1 MKTCNQVGSIFLK
14 KKSYL
19 SIPLLISALGCISSP
34 LVAREVEIPRIN
46 VVDVEEGGASA
57 IPGAIDFISAEEM
70 EMIQP
75 ASLQDALKIVPG
87 VNARDEEGYGAI
99 PNIGIRGLSPNRSTK
114 VLILEDGAPIQPSLF
129 LSNASYYSPPVER
142 ISSIE
147 VLKGATGLRY
157 GPNTIGGVINYQSK
171 TPLKNGTVKGKLGS
185 HGYKLLELEAG
196 ASSEQ
201 NSMGGGINLITSE
214 ADGFRNNG
222 YRMNDILVKGGMAIG
237 QNQWLGI
244 KLTRYE
250 NEINTSY
257 VGLRPDEFAQ
267 TPTKNPAPD
276 DQFLSHRTSFD
287 INHDLEINSD
297 IKLKTLL
304 YWSQLERNFWRRD
317 VASKTRQGTSF
328 VECGGTA
335 YCVTG
340 RNRNFDMLGVD
351 SRLFVHYQAFG
362 IKNESEIGV
371 RLHSERMSN
380 KTDRSNA
387 GPRARTGITT
397 GHDNN
402 DAKAMAL
409 YMQNRFLFSDQF
421 AVTPGVRVE
430 SYQQTRKNAINGA
443 SGEVHNTEIVPGI
456 GATWQPMP
464 ELQLYSSV
472 YKGFAPAMVSA
483 AISGDGVDQQ
493 LDAERSM
500 NFEIGL
506 RGKANVWTYEAAVF
520 RMDFSNQI
528 VNQALSAG
536 ISKTNG
542 GQSLHQGAEGA
553 LGYAITSAWSLLAN
567 ATYIP
572 VAEFKG
578 GGLGPIGNRIPY
590 TPKLTGNF
598 GLNYSKDGLKSFLN
612 AYHVSS
618 QYADSA
624 NTVAESNDGTKGL
637 IPSYTTVNWSVVY
650 SPRKDLKLFGVV
662 RNLFDKKFISGRS
675 PDGIFPGAERN
686 FELGLAY
693 QFY

>member
-1 MKTCNQVGSIFLK
+1 MKNRLFVS
-14 KKSYL
+14 
-19 SIPLLISALGCISSP
+19 LLIGAMGYAHSP
-34 LVAREVEIPRIN
+34 LMAKEIELPSIN
-46 VVDVEEGGASA
+46 VIDRQEGGASS
-57 IPGAIDFISAEEM
+57 IPGAIDIISPEEM

-171 TPLKNGTVKGKLGS
+171 TPLKDGIVKGKLGS
-185 HGYKLLELEAG
+185 HGYRLLELEAG
-196 ASSEQ
+196 TSSEQ
-201 NSMGGGINLITSE
+201 KSMGGGINLITSE
-214 ADGFRNNG
+214 ANGFRNNG

-237 QNQWLGI
+237 QSQWLGL

-257 VGLRPDEFAQ
+257 VGLRPDEFIH

-276 DQFLSHRTSFD
+276 DQFLSNRTSFD
-287 INHDLEINSD
+287 INHELEIDTST
-297 IKLKTLL
+297 KLKTLM

-328 VECGGTA
+328 VDCGGTA

-340 RNRNFDMLGVD
+340 RNRNFDMLGID
-351 SRLFVHYQAFG
+351 SRLFTNYQAFG
-362 IKNESEIGV
+362 IQNESEIGV
-371 RLHSERMSN
+371 RLHSETMSN
-380 KTDRSNA
+380 KTERSNA
-387 GPRARTGITT
+387 GPRARTGVIT
-397 GHDNN
+397 GNENN
-402 DAKAMAL
+402 DAKAVAL
-409 YMQNRFLFSDQF
+409 YLQNRFLFTDQF

-430 SYQQTRKNAINGA
+430 SYRQNRKNEMNGVQGQA
-443 SGEVHNTEIVPGI
+443 NNTELVPGI
-456 GATWQPMP
+456 GATWQLAP

-472 YKGFAPAMVSA
+472 YKGFAPAMISA
-483 AISGDGVDQQ
+483 AISGDGVDQK

-500 NFEIGL
+500 NIEFGF
-506 RGKANVWTYEAAVF
+506 RGQAQKWTYEGAAF

-528 VNQALSAG
+528 VNQALSGG

-553 LGYAITSAWSLLAN
+553 LGYAITSAWSVLAN

-578 GGLGPIGNRIPY
+578 GTLGPIGNRIPY
-590 TPKLTGNF
+590 TPKLTGNL

-618 QYADSA
+618 QYADSV
-624 NTVAESNDGTKGL
+624 NTVEESNDGTKGL
-637 IPSYTTVNWSVVY
+637 IPAFTTLNWSVVY
-650 SPRKDLKLFGVV
+650 SPQKHLKLFGVV

-686 FELGLAY
+686 FEIGLAY

>member
-1 MKTCNQVGSIFLK
+1 MKNRLFVS
-14 KKSYL
+14 
-19 SIPLLISALGCISSP
+19 LLIGAMGYAHSP
-34 LVAREVEIPRIN
+34 LMAKEIELPSIN
-46 VVDVEEGGASA
+46 VIDRQEGGASS
-57 IPGAIDFISAEEM
+57 IPGAIDIISPEEM

-75 ASLQDALKIVPG
+75 ASLQDALKTVPG

-171 TPLKNGTVKGKLGS
+171 TPLKDGIVKGKLGS
-185 HGYKLLELEAG
+185 HGYRLLELEAG
-196 ASSEQ
+196 TSSEQ
-201 NSMGGGINLITSE
+201 KSMGGGINLITSE
-214 ADGFRNNG
+214 ANGFRNNG

-237 QNQWLGI
+237 QSQWLGL

-257 VGLRPDEFAQ
+257 VGLRPDEFIH

-276 DQFLSHRTSFD
+276 DQFLSNRTSFD
-287 INHDLEINSD
+287 INHELEMDTST
-297 IKLKTLL
+297 KLKTLM

-328 VECGGTA
+328 VDCGGTA

-340 RNRNFDMLGVD
+340 RNRNFDMLGID
-351 SRLFVHYQAFG
+351 SRLFTNYQAFG
-362 IKNESEIGV
+362 IQNESEIGV
-371 RLHSERMSN
+371 RLHSETMSN
-380 KTDRSNA
+380 KTERSNA
-387 GPRARTGITT
+387 GPRARTGVIT
-397 GHDNN
+397 GNENN
-402 DAKAMAL
+402 DAKAVAL
-409 YMQNRFLFSDQF
+409 YLQNRFLFTDQF

-430 SYQQTRKNAINGA
+430 SYRQNRKNEMNGVQGQA
-443 SGEVHNTEIVPGI
+443 NNTELVPGI
-456 GATWQPMP
+456 GATWQLAP

-472 YKGFAPAMVSA
+472 YKGFAPAMISA
-483 AISGDGVDQQ
+483 AISGDGVDQK

-500 NFEIGL
+500 NIEFGF
-506 RGKANVWTYEAAVF
+506 RGQAQKWTYEGAAF

-528 VNQALSAG
+528 VNQALSGG

-553 LGYAITSAWSLLAN
+553 LGYAITSAWSVLAN

-578 GGLGPIGNRIPY
+578 GALGPIGNRIPY
-590 TPKLTGNF
+590 TPKLTGNL

-624 NTVAESNDGTKGL
+624 NTVEESNDGTKGL
-637 IPSYTTVNWSVVY
+637 IPSFTTLNWSVVY
-650 SPRKDLKLFGVV
+650 SPKRDIKLFGVV

>member
-1 MKTCNQVGSIFLK
+1 MKNRLFVS
-14 KKSYL
+14 
-19 SIPLLISALGCISSP
+19 LLIGAMGYAHSP
-34 LVAREVEIPRIN
+34 LMAKEIELPSIN
-46 VVDVEEGGASA
+46 VIDRQEGGASS
-57 IPGAIDFISAEEM
+57 IPGAIDIISPEEM

-171 TPLKNGTVKGKLGS
+171 TPLKDGIVKGKLGS
-185 HGYKLLELEAG
+185 HGYRLLELEAG
-196 ASSEQ
+196 TSSEQ
-201 NSMGGGINLITSE
+201 KSMGGGINLITSE
-214 ADGFRNNG
+214 ANGFRNNG

-237 QNQWLGI
+237 QSQWLGL

-257 VGLRPDEFAQ
+257 VGLRPDEFIH

-276 DQFLSHRTSFD
+276 DQFLSNRTSFD
-287 INHDLEINSD
+287 INHELEIDTST
-297 IKLKTLL
+297 KLKTLM

-328 VECGGTA
+328 VDCGGAA

-340 RNRNFDMLGVD
+340 RNRNFDMLGID
-351 SRLFVHYQAFG
+351 SRLFTNYQAFG
-362 IKNESEIGV
+362 IQNESEIGV
-371 RLHSERMSN
+371 RLHSETMSN
-380 KTDRSNA
+380 KTERSNA
-387 GPRARTGITT
+387 GPRARTGVIT
-397 GHDNN
+397 GNENN
-402 DAKAMAL
+402 DAKAVAL
-409 YMQNRFLFSDQF
+409 YLQNRFLFTDQF

-430 SYQQTRKNAINGA
+430 SYRQNRKNEMNGVQGQA
-443 SGEVHNTEIVPGI
+443 NNTELVPGI
-456 GATWQPMP
+456 GATWQLAP

-472 YKGFAPAMVSA
+472 YKGFAPAMISA
-483 AISGDGVDQQ
+483 AISGDGVDQK

-500 NFEIGL
+500 NIEFGF
-506 RGKANVWTYEAAVF
+506 RGQAQKWTYEGAAF

-528 VNQALSAG
+528 VNQALSGG

-553 LGYAITSAWSLLAN
+553 LGYAITSAWSVLAN

-578 GGLGPIGNRIPY
+578 GALGPIGNRIPY
-590 TPKLTGNF
+590 TPKLTGNL

-624 NTVAESNDGTKGL
+624 NTVEESNDGTKGL
-637 IPSYTTVNWSVVY
+637 IPSFTTLNWSVVY
-650 SPRKDLKLFGVV
+650 SPQKDLKLFGVV

>member
-1 MKTCNQVGSIFLK
+1 MKNRLFVS
-14 KKSYL
+14 
-19 SIPLLISALGCISSP
+19 LLIGAMGYAHSP
-34 LVAREVEIPRIN
+34 LMAKEIELPSIN
-46 VVDVEEGGASA
+46 VIDRQEGEASS
-57 IPGAIDFISAEEM
+57 IPGAIDIISPEEM

-171 TPLKNGTVKGKLGS
+171 TPLKDGIVKGKLGS
-185 HGYKLLELEAG
+185 HGYRLLELEAG
-196 ASSEQ
+196 TSSEQ
-201 NSMGGGINLITSE
+201 KSMGGGINLITSE
-214 ADGFRNNG
+214 ANGFRNNG
-222 YRMNDILVKGGMAIG
+222 YRMNDFLVKGGMAIR
-237 QNQWLGI
+237 QSQWLGL

-257 VGLRPDEFAQ
+257 VGLRPDEFIH

-276 DQFLSHRTSFD
+276 DQFLSNRTSFD
-287 INHDLEINSD
+287 INHELEIDTST
-297 IKLKTLL
+297 KLKTLM

-328 VECGGTA
+328 VDCGGTA

-340 RNRNFDMLGVD
+340 RNRNFDMLGID
-351 SRLFVHYQAFG
+351 SRLFTNYQAFG
-362 IKNESEIGV
+362 IQNESEIGV
-371 RLHSERMSN
+371 RLHSETMSN
-380 KTDRSNA
+380 KTERSNA
-387 GPRARTGITT
+387 GPRARTGVIT
-397 GHDNN
+397 GNENN
-402 DAKAMAL
+402 DAKAVAL
-409 YMQNRFLFSDQF
+409 YLQNRFLFTDQF

-430 SYQQTRKNAINGA
+430 SYRQNRKNEMNGVQGQA
-443 SGEVHNTEIVPGI
+443 NNTELVPGI
-456 GATWQPMP
+456 GATWQLAP
-464 ELQLYSSV
+464 ELQLYSSF
-472 YKGFAPAMVSA
+472 YKGFAPAMISA
-483 AISGDGVDQQ
+483 AISGDGVDQK

-500 NFEIGL
+500 NIEFGF
-506 RGKANVWTYEAAVF
+506 RGQAQKWTYEGAAF

-528 VNQALSAG
+528 VNQALSGG

-553 LGYAITSAWSLLAN
+553 LGYAITSAWSVLAN

-578 GGLGPIGNRIPY
+578 GTLGPIGNRVPY
-590 TPKLTGNF
+590 TPKLTGNL

-624 NTVAESNDGTKGL
+624 NTVQESNDGTKGL
-637 IPSYTTVNWSVVY
+637 IPSFTTLNWSIVY
-650 SPRKDLKLFGVV
+650 SPQKDLKLFGVV

>member
-1 MKTCNQVGSIFLK
+1 MAK
-14 KKSYL
+14 
-19 SIPLLISALGCISSP
+19 
-34 LVAREVEIPRIN
+34 EIELPSIN
-46 VVDVEEGGASA
+46 VIDRQEGGASS
-57 IPGAIDFISAEEM
+57 IPGAIDIISPEEM

-171 TPLKNGTVKGKLGS
+171 TPLKDGIVKGKLGS
-185 HGYKLLELEAG
+185 HGYRLLELEAG
-196 ASSEQ
+196 TSSEQ
-201 NSMGGGINLITSE
+201 KSMGGGINLITSE
-214 ADGFRNNG
+214 ANGFRNNG

-237 QNQWLGI
+237 QSQWLGL

-257 VGLRPDEFAQ
+257 VGLRPDEFIH

-276 DQFLSHRTSFD
+276 DQFLSNRTSFD
-287 INHDLEINSD
+287 INHELEIDTST
-297 IKLKTLL
+297 KLKTLM

-328 VECGGTA
+328 VDCGGTA

-340 RNRNFDMLGVD
+340 RNRNFDMLGID
-351 SRLFVHYQAFG
+351 SRLFTNYQAFG
-362 IKNESEIGV
+362 IQNESEIGV
-371 RLHSERMSN
+371 RLHSETMSN
-380 KTDRSNA
+380 KTERSNA
-387 GPRARTGITT
+387 GPRARTGVIT
-397 GHDNN
+397 GNENN
-402 DAKAMAL
+402 DAKAVAL
-409 YMQNRFLFSDQF
+409 YLQNRFLFTDQF

-430 SYQQTRKNAINGA
+430 SYRQNRKNEMNGVQGQA
-443 SGEVHNTEIVPGI
+443 NNTELVPGI
-456 GATWQPMP
+456 GATWQLAP

-472 YKGFAPAMVSA
+472 YKGFAPAMISA
-483 AISGDGVDQQ
+483 AISGDGVDQK

-500 NFEIGL
+500 NIEFGF
-506 RGKANVWTYEAAVF
+506 RGQAQKWTYEGAAF

-528 VNQALSAG
+528 VNQALSG
-536 ISKTNG
+536 DISKTNG

-553 LGYAITSAWSLLAN
+553 LGYAITSAWSVLAN

-578 GGLGPIGNRIPY
+578 GALGPIGNRIPY
-590 TPKLTGNF
+590 TPKLTGNL

-624 NTVAESNDGTKGL
+624 NTVQESNDGTKGL
-637 IPSYTTVNWSVVY
+637 IPSFTTLNWSIVY
-650 SPRKDLKLFGVV
+650 SPQKDLKLFGVV

>member
-1 MKTCNQVGSIFLK
+1 MKNRLFVS
-14 KKSYL
+14 
-19 SIPLLISALGCISSP
+19 LLIGAMGYAHSP
-34 LVAREVEIPRIN
+34 LMAKEIELPSIN
-46 VVDVEEGGASA
+46 VIDRQEGGATS
-57 IPGAIDFISAEEM
+57 IPGAIDIISPEEM

-75 ASLQDALKIVPG
+75 ASLQDALKTVPG

-171 TPLKNGTVKGKLGS
+171 TPLKDGIVKGKLGS
-185 HGYKLLELEAG
+185 HGYRLLELEAG
-196 ASSEQ
+196 TSSEQ
-201 NSMGGGINLITSE
+201 KSMGGGINLITSE
-214 ADGFRNNG
+214 ANGFRNNG

-237 QNQWLGI
+237 QSQWLGL

-257 VGLRPDEFAQ
+257 VGLRPDEFIH

-276 DQFLSHRTSFD
+276 DQFLSNRTSFD
-287 INHDLEINSD
+287 INHELEIDTST
-297 IKLKTLL
+297 KLKTLM

-328 VECGGTA
+328 VDCGGTA

-340 RNRNFDMLGVD
+340 RNRNFDMLGID
-351 SRLFVHYQAFG
+351 SRLFTNYQAFG
-362 IKNESEIGV
+362 IQNESEIGV
-371 RLHSERMSN
+371 RLHSETMSN
-380 KTDRSNA
+380 KTERSNA
-387 GPRARTGITT
+387 GPRARTGVIT
-397 GHDNN
+397 GNENN
-402 DAKAMAL
+402 DAKAVAL
-409 YMQNRFLFSDQF
+409 YLQNRFLFTDQF

-430 SYQQTRKNAINGA
+430 SYRQNRKNEMNGVQGQA
-443 SGEVHNTEIVPGI
+443 NNTELVPGI
-456 GATWQPMP
+456 GATWQLAP

-472 YKGFAPAMVSA
+472 YKGFAPAMISA
-483 AISGDGVDQQ
+483 AISGDGVDQK

-500 NFEIGL
+500 NIEFGF
-506 RGKANVWTYEAAVF
+506 RGQAQKWTYEGAAF

-528 VNQALSAG
+528 VNQALSGG

-553 LGYAITSAWSLLAN
+553 LGYAITSAWSVLAN

-578 GGLGPIGNRIPY
+578 GTLGPIGNRIPY
-590 TPKLTGNF
+590 TPKLTGNL

-618 QYADSA
+618 QYADSV
-624 NTVAESNDGTKGL
+624 NTVEESNDGTKGL
-637 IPSYTTVNWSVVY
+637 IPSFTTLNWSIVY
-650 SPRKDLKLFGVV
+650 SPQKDLKLFGVV

-686 FELGLAY
+686 FEIGLAY

>member
-1 MKTCNQVGSIFLK
+1 MKNRLFVS
-14 KKSYL
+14 
-19 SIPLLISALGCISSP
+19 LLIGAMGYAHSP
-34 LVAREVEIPRIN
+34 LMAKEIELPSIN
-46 VVDVEEGGASA
+46 VIDRQEGGASS
-57 IPGAIDFISAEEM
+57 IPGAIDIISPEEM

-171 TPLKNGTVKGKLGS
+171 TPLKDGIVKGKLGS
-185 HGYKLLELEAG
+185 HGYRLLELEAG
-196 ASSEQ
+196 TSSEQ
-201 NSMGGGINLITSE
+201 KSMGGGINLITSE
-214 ADGFRNNG
+214 ANGFRNNG
-222 YRMNDILVKGGMAIG
+222 YRMNDFLVKGGMAIG
-237 QNQWLGI
+237 QSQWLGL

-257 VGLRPDEFAQ
+257 VGLRPDEFIH

-276 DQFLSHRTSFD
+276 DQFLSNRTSFD
-287 INHDLEINSD
+287 INHELEIDTST
-297 IKLKTLL
+297 KLKTLM

-328 VECGGTA
+328 VDCGGTA

-340 RNRNFDMLGVD
+340 RNRNFDMLGID
-351 SRLFVHYQAFG
+351 SRLFTNYQAFG
-362 IKNESEIGV
+362 IQNESEIGV
-371 RLHSERMSN
+371 RLHSETMSN
-380 KTDRSNA
+380 KTERSNA
-387 GPRARTGITT
+387 GPRARTGVIT
-397 GHDNN
+397 GNENN
-402 DAKAMAL
+402 DAKAVAL
-409 YMQNRFLFSDQF
+409 YLQNRFLFTDQF

-430 SYQQTRKNAINGA
+430 SYRQNRKNEMNGVQGQA
-443 SGEVHNTEIVPGI
+443 NNTELVPGI
-456 GATWQPMP
+456 GATWQLAP

-472 YKGFAPAMVSA
+472 YKGFAPAMISA
-483 AISGDGVDQQ
+483 AISGDGVDQK

-500 NFEIGL
+500 NIEFGF
-506 RGKANVWTYEAAVF
+506 RGQAQKWTYEGAAF

-528 VNQALSAG
+528 VNQALSGG

-553 LGYAITSAWSLLAN
+553 LGYAITSAWSVLAN

-578 GGLGPIGNRIPY
+578 GALGPIGNRIPY
-590 TPKLTGNF
+590 TPKLTGNL

-624 NTVAESNDGTKGL
+624 NTVEESNDGTKGL
-637 IPSYTTVNWSVVY
+637 IPSFTTLNWSVVY
-650 SPRKDLKLFGVV
+650 SPQKHLKLFGIV

-686 FELGLAY
+686 FEIGLAY

>member
-1 MKTCNQVGSIFLK
+1 MKNRLFVS
-14 KKSYL
+14 
-19 SIPLLISALGCISSP
+19 LLIGAMGYAHSP
-34 LVAREVEIPRIN
+34 LMAKEIELPSIN
-46 VVDVEEGGASA
+46 VIDRQEGEASS
-57 IPGAIDFISAEEM
+57 IPGAIDIISPEEM

-171 TPLKNGTVKGKLGS
+171 TPLKDGIVKGKLGS
-185 HGYKLLELEAG
+185 HGYRLLELEAG
-196 ASSEQ
+196 TSSEQ
-201 NSMGGGINLITSE
+201 KSMGGGINLITSE
-214 ADGFRNNG
+214 ANGFRNNG

-237 QNQWLGI
+237 QSQWLGL

-257 VGLRPDEFAQ
+257 VGLRPDEFIH

-276 DQFLSHRTSFD
+276 DQFLSNRTSFD
-287 INHDLEINSD
+287 INHELEIDTST
-297 IKLKTLL
+297 KLKTLM

-328 VECGGTA
+328 VDCGGTA

-340 RNRNFDMLGVD
+340 RNRNFDMLGID
-351 SRLFVHYQAFG
+351 SRLFTNYQAFG
-362 IKNESEIGV
+362 IQNESEIGV
-371 RLHSERMSN
+371 RLHSETMSN
-380 KTDRSNA
+380 KTERSNA
-387 GPRARTGITT
+387 GPRARTGVIT
-397 GHDNN
+397 GNENN
-402 DAKAMAL
+402 DAKAVAL
-409 YMQNRFLFSDQF
+409 YLQNRFLFTDQF

-430 SYQQTRKNAINGA
+430 SYRQNRKNEMNGVQGQA
-443 SGEVHNTEIVPGI
+443 NNTELVPGI
-456 GATWQPMP
+456 GATWQLAP

-472 YKGFAPAMVSA
+472 YKGFAPAMISA
-483 AISGDGVDQQ
+483 AISGDGVDQK

-500 NFEIGL
+500 NIEFGF
-506 RGKANVWTYEAAVF
+506 RGQAQKWTYEGAAF

-528 VNQALSAG
+528 VNQALSGG

-553 LGYAITSAWSLLAN
+553 LGYAITSAWSVLAN

-578 GGLGPIGNRIPY
+578 GTLGPIGNRIPY
-590 TPKLTGNF
+590 TPKLTGNL

-618 QYADSA
+618 QYADSV
-624 NTVAESNDGTKGL
+624 NTVEESNDGTKGL
-637 IPSYTTVNWSVVY
+637 IPAFTTLNWSVVY
-650 SPRKDLKLFGVV
+650 SPQKHLKLFGVV

>member
-1 MKTCNQVGSIFLK
+1 MKNRLFVS
-14 KKSYL
+14 
-19 SIPLLISALGCISSP
+19 LLIGAMGYAHSP
-34 LVAREVEIPRIN
+34 LMAKEIELPSIN
-46 VVDVEEGGASA
+46 VIDRQEGGASS
-57 IPGAIDFISAEEM
+57 IPGAIDIISPEEM

-75 ASLQDALKIVPG
+75 ASLQDALKTVPG

-171 TPLKNGTVKGKLGS
+171 TPLKDGIVKGKLGS
-185 HGYKLLELEAG
+185 HGYRLLELEAG
-196 ASSEQ
+196 TSSEQ
-201 NSMGGGINLITSE
+201 KSMGGGINLITSE
-214 ADGFRNNG
+214 ANGFRNNG

-237 QNQWLGI
+237 QSQWLGL

-257 VGLRPDEFAQ
+257 VGLRPDEFIH

-276 DQFLSHRTSFD
+276 DQFLSNRTSFD
-287 INHDLEINSD
+287 INHELEIDTST
-297 IKLKTLL
+297 KLKTLM

-328 VECGGTA
+328 VDCGGTA

-340 RNRNFDMLGVD
+340 RNRNFDMLGID
-351 SRLFVHYQAFG
+351 SRLFTNYQAFG
-362 IKNESEIGV
+362 IQNESEIGV
-371 RLHSERMSN
+371 RLHSETMSN
-380 KTDRSNA
+380 KTERSNA
-387 GPRARTGITT
+387 GPRARTGVIT
-397 GHDNN
+397 GNENN
-402 DAKAMAL
+402 DAKAVAL
-409 YMQNRFLFSDQF
+409 YLQNRFLFTDQF

-430 SYQQTRKNAINGA
+430 SYRQNRKNEMNGVQGQA
-443 SGEVHNTEIVPGI
+443 NNTELVPGI
-456 GATWQPMP
+456 GATWQLAP

-472 YKGFAPAMVSA
+472 YKGFAPAMISA
-483 AISGDGVDQQ
+483 AISGDGVDQK

-500 NFEIGL
+500 NIEFGF
-506 RGKANVWTYEAAVF
+506 RGQAQKWTYEGAAF

-528 VNQALSAG
+528 VNQALSGG
-536 ISKTNG
+536 ISNTNG

-553 LGYAITSAWSLLAN
+553 LGYAITSAWSVLAN

-578 GGLGPIGNRIPY
+578 GALGPIGNRIPY
-590 TPKLTGNF
+590 TPKLTGNL

-624 NTVAESNDGTKGL
+624 NTVQESNDGTKGL
-637 IPSYTTVNWSVVY
+637 IPSFTTLNWSIVY
-650 SPRKDLKLFGVV
+650 SPQKDLKLFGVV

>member
-1 MKTCNQVGSIFLK
+1 MKNRLFVS
-14 KKSYL
+14 
-19 SIPLLISALGCISSP
+19 LLIGAMGYAHSP
-34 LVAREVEIPRIN
+34 LMAKEIELPSIN
-46 VVDVEEGGASA
+46 VIDRQEGGASS
-57 IPGAIDFISAEEM
+57 IPGAIDIISPEEM

-75 ASLQDALKIVPG
+75 ASLQDALKTVPG

-171 TPLKNGTVKGKLGS
+171 TPLKDGIVKGKLGS
-185 HGYKLLELEAG
+185 HGYRLLELEAG
-196 ASSEQ
+196 TSSEQ
-201 NSMGGGINLITSE
+201 KSMGGGINLITSE
-214 ADGFRNNG
+214 ANGFRNNG

-237 QNQWLGI
+237 QSQWLGL

-257 VGLRPDEFAQ
+257 VGLRPDEFIH

-276 DQFLSHRTSFD
+276 DQFLSNRTSFD
-287 INHDLEINSD
+287 INHELEIDTST
-297 IKLKTLL
+297 KLKTLM

-328 VECGGTA
+328 VDCGGTA

-340 RNRNFDMLGVD
+340 RNRNFDMLGID
-351 SRLFVHYQAFG
+351 SRLFTNYQAFG
-362 IKNESEIGV
+362 IQNESEIGV
-371 RLHSERMSN
+371 RLHSETMSN
-380 KTDRSNA
+380 KTERSNA
-387 GPRARTGITT
+387 GPRARTGVIT
-397 GHDNN
+397 GNENN
-402 DAKAMAL
+402 DAKAVAL
-409 YMQNRFLFSDQF
+409 YLQNRFLFTDQF

-430 SYQQTRKNAINGA
+430 SYRQNRKNEMNGVQGQA
-443 SGEVHNTEIVPGI
+443 NNTELVPGI
-456 GATWQPMP
+456 GATWQLAP
-464 ELQLYSSV
+464 ELQLYSSF
-472 YKGFAPAMVSA
+472 YKGFAPAMISA
-483 AISGDGVDQQ
+483 AISGDGVDQK

-500 NFEIGL
+500 NIEFGF
-506 RGKANVWTYEAAVF
+506 RGQAQKWTYEGAAF

-528 VNQALSAG
+528 VNQALSGG

-553 LGYAITSAWSLLAN
+553 LGYAITSAWSVLAN

-578 GGLGPIGNRIPY
+578 GTLGPIGNRIPY
-590 TPKLTGNF
+590 TPKLTGNL

-624 NTVAESNDGTKGL
+624 NTVQESNDGTKGL
-637 IPSYTTVNWSVVY
+637 IPSFTTLNWSIVY
-650 SPRKDLKLFGVV
+650 SPQKDLKLFGIV

-686 FELGLAY
+686 FEIGLAY

>member
-1 MKTCNQVGSIFLK
+1 MKNRLFVS
-14 KKSYL
+14 
-19 SIPLLISALGCISSP
+19 LLIGAMGYAHSP
-34 LVAREVEIPRIN
+34 LMAKEIELPSIN
-46 VVDVEEGGASA
+46 VIDRQEGGASS
-57 IPGAIDFISAEEM
+57 IPGAIDIISPEEM

-75 ASLQDALKIVPG
+75 ASLQDALKTVPG

-171 TPLKNGTVKGKLGS
+171 TPLKDGIVKGKLGS
-185 HGYKLLELEAG
+185 HGYRLLELEAG
-196 ASSEQ
+196 TSSEQ
-201 NSMGGGINLITSE
+201 KSMGGGINLITSE
-214 ADGFRNNG
+214 ANGFRNNG

-237 QNQWLGI
+237 QSQWLGL

-257 VGLRPDEFAQ
+257 VGLRPDEFIH

-276 DQFLSHRTSFD
+276 DQFLSNRTSFD
-287 INHDLEINSD
+287 INHELEIDTST
-297 IKLKTLL
+297 KLKTLM

-328 VECGGTA
+328 VDCGGTA

-340 RNRNFDMLGVD
+340 RNRNFDMLGID
-351 SRLFVHYQAFG
+351 SRLFTNYQAFG
-362 IKNESEIGV
+362 IQNESEIGV
-371 RLHSERMSN
+371 RLHSETMSN
-380 KTDRSNA
+380 KTERSNA
-387 GPRARTGITT
+387 GPRARTGVIT
-397 GHDNN
+397 GNENN
-402 DAKAMAL
+402 DAKAVAL
-409 YMQNRFLFSDQF
+409 YLQNRFLFTDQF

-430 SYQQTRKNAINGA
+430 SYRQNRKNEMNGVQGQA
-443 SGEVHNTEIVPGI
+443 NNTELVPGI
-456 GATWQPMP
+456 GATWQLAP

-472 YKGFAPAMVSA
+472 YKGFAPAMISA
-483 AISGDGVDQQ
+483 AISGDGVDQK

-500 NFEIGL
+500 NIEFGF
-506 RGKANVWTYEAAVF
+506 RGQAQKWTYEGAAF

-528 VNQALSAG
+528 VNQALSEG

-553 LGYAITSAWSLLAN
+553 LGYAITSAWSVLAN

-578 GGLGPIGNRIPY
+578 GTLGPIGNRIPY
-590 TPKLTGNF
+590 TPKLTGNL

-618 QYADSA
+618 QYADSV
-624 NTVAESNDGTKGL
+624 NTVEESNDGTKGL
-637 IPSYTTVNWSVVY
+637 IPAFTTLNWSVVY
-650 SPRKDLKLFGVV
+650 SPQKHLKLFGII

-686 FELGLAY
+686 FEIGLAY

>member
-1 MKTCNQVGSIFLK
+1 MKNRLFVS
-14 KKSYL
+14 
-19 SIPLLISALGCISSP
+19 LLIGAMGYAHSP
-34 LVAREVEIPRIN
+34 LMAKEIELPSIN
-46 VVDVEEGGASA
+46 VIDRQEGGASS
-57 IPGAIDFISAEEM
+57 IPGAIDIISPEEM

-75 ASLQDALKIVPG
+75 ASLQDALKTVPG

-171 TPLKNGTVKGKLGS
+171 TPLKDGIVKGKLGS
-185 HGYKLLELEAG
+185 HGYRLLELEAG
-196 ASSEQ
+196 TSSEQ
-201 NSMGGGINLITSE
+201 KSMGGGINLITSE
-214 ADGFRNNG
+214 ANGFRNNG

-237 QNQWLGI
+237 QSQWLGL

-257 VGLRPDEFAQ
+257 VGLRPDEFIH

-276 DQFLSHRTSFD
+276 DQFLSNRTSFD
-287 INHDLEINSD
+287 INHELEIDTST
-297 IKLKTLL
+297 KLKTLM

-328 VECGGTA
+328 VDCGGTA

-340 RNRNFDMLGVD
+340 RNRNFDMLGID
-351 SRLFVHYQAFG
+351 SRLFTNYQAFG
-362 IKNESEIGV
+362 IQNESEIGV
-371 RLHSERMSN
+371 RLHSETMSN
-380 KTDRSNA
+380 KTERSNA
-387 GPRARTGITT
+387 GPRARTGVIT
-397 GHDNN
+397 GNENN
-402 DAKAMAL
+402 DAKAVAL
-409 YMQNRFLFSDQF
+409 YLQNRFLFTDQF

-430 SYQQTRKNAINGA
+430 SYRQNRKNEMNGVQGQA
-443 SGEVHNTEIVPGI
+443 NNTELVPGI
-456 GATWQPMP
+456 GATWQLAP

-472 YKGFAPAMVSA
+472 YKGFAPAMISA
-483 AISGDGVDQQ
+483 AISGDGVDQK

-500 NFEIGL
+500 NIEFGF
-506 RGKANVWTYEAAVF
+506 RGQAQKWTYEGAAF

-528 VNQALSAG
+528 VNQALSGG

-553 LGYAITSAWSLLAN
+553 LGYAITSAWSVLAN

-578 GGLGPIGNRIPY
+578 GALGPIGNRIPY
-590 TPKLTGNF
+590 TPKLTGNL

-618 QYADSA
+618 QYADSV
-624 NTVAESNDGTKGL
+624 NTVEESNDGTKGL
-637 IPSYTTVNWSVVY
+637 IPAFTTLNWSVVY
-650 SPRKDLKLFGVV
+650 SPQKDLKLFGVV

>member
-1 MKTCNQVGSIFLK
+1 MKNRLFVS
-14 KKSYL
+14 
-19 SIPLLISALGCISSP
+19 LLIGAMGYAHSP
-34 LVAREVEIPRIN
+34 LMAKEIELPSIN
-46 VVDVEEGGASA
+46 VIDRQEGGASS
-57 IPGAIDFISAEEM
+57 IPGAIDIISPEEM

-171 TPLKNGTVKGKLGS
+171 TPLKDGIVKGKLGS
-185 HGYKLLELEAG
+185 HGYRLLELEAG
-196 ASSEQ
+196 TSSEQ
-201 NSMGGGINLITSE
+201 KSMGGGINLITSE
-214 ADGFRNNG
+214 ANGFRNNG

-237 QNQWLGI
+237 QSQWLGL

-257 VGLRPDEFAQ
+257 VGLRPDEFIH

-276 DQFLSHRTSFD
+276 DQFLSNRTSFD
-287 INHDLEINSD
+287 INHELEIDTST
-297 IKLKTLL
+297 KLKTLM

-328 VECGGTA
+328 VDCGGTA

-340 RNRNFDMLGVD
+340 RNRNFDMLGID
-351 SRLFVHYQAFG
+351 SRLFTNYQAFG
-362 IKNESEIGV
+362 IQNESEIGV
-371 RLHSERMSN
+371 RLHSETMSN
-380 KTDRSNA
+380 KTERSNA
-387 GPRARTGITT
+387 GPRARTGVIT
-397 GHDNN
+397 GNENN
-402 DAKAMAL
+402 DAKAVAL
-409 YMQNRFLFSDQF
+409 YLQNRFLFTDQF

-430 SYQQTRKNAINGA
+430 SYRQNRKNEMNGVQGQA
-443 SGEVHNTEIVPGI
+443 NNTELVPGI
-456 GATWQPMP
+456 GATWQLAP

-472 YKGFAPAMVSA
+472 YKGFAPAMISA
-483 AISGDGVDQQ
+483 AISGDGVDQK

-500 NFEIGL
+500 NIEFGF
-506 RGKANVWTYEAAVF
+506 RGQAQKWTYEGAAF

-528 VNQALSAG
+528 VNQALSGG

-553 LGYAITSAWSLLAN
+553 LGYAITSAWSVLAN

-578 GGLGPIGNRIPY
+578 GALGPIGNRIPY
-590 TPKLTGNF
+590 TPKLTGNL

-624 NTVAESNDGTKGL
+624 NTVQESNDGTKGL
-637 IPSYTTVNWSVVY
+637 IPSFTTLNWSVVY
-650 SPRKDLKLFGVV
+650 SPQKDLKLFGVV

>member
-1 MKTCNQVGSIFLK
+1 MKNRLFVS
-14 KKSYL
+14 
-19 SIPLLISALGCISSP
+19 LLIGAMGYAHSP
-34 LVAREVEIPRIN
+34 LMAKEIELPSIN
-46 VVDVEEGGASA
+46 VIDRQEGEASS
-57 IPGAIDFISAEEM
+57 IPGAIDIISPEEM

-171 TPLKNGTVKGKLGS
+171 TPLKDGIVKGKLGS
-185 HGYKLLELEAG
+185 HGYRLLELEAG
-196 ASSEQ
+196 TSSEQ
-201 NSMGGGINLITSE
+201 KSMGGGINLITSE
-214 ADGFRNNG
+214 ANGFRNNG

-237 QNQWLGI
+237 QSQWLGL

-257 VGLRPDEFAQ
+257 VGLRPDEFIH

-276 DQFLSHRTSFD
+276 DQFLSNRTSFD
-287 INHDLEINSD
+287 INHELEIDTST
-297 IKLKTLL
+297 KLKTLM

-328 VECGGTA
+328 VDCGGTA

-340 RNRNFDMLGVD
+340 RNRNFDMLGID
-351 SRLFVHYQAFG
+351 SRLFTNYQAFG
-362 IKNESEIGV
+362 IQNESEIGV
-371 RLHSERMSN
+371 RLHSETMSN
-380 KTDRSNA
+380 KTERSNA
-387 GPRARTGITT
+387 GPRARTGVIT
-397 GHDNN
+397 GNENN
-402 DAKAMAL
+402 DAKAVAL
-409 YMQNRFLFSDQF
+409 YLQNRFLFTDQF

-430 SYQQTRKNAINGA
+430 SYRQNRKNEMNGVQGQA
-443 SGEVHNTEIVPGI
+443 NNTELVPGI
-456 GATWQPMP
+456 GATWQLAP

-472 YKGFAPAMVSA
+472 YKGFAPAMISA
-483 AISGDGVDQQ
+483 AISGDGVDQK

-500 NFEIGL
+500 NIEFGF
-506 RGKANVWTYEAAVF
+506 RGQAQKWTYEGAAF

-528 VNQALSAG
+528 VNQALSGG

-553 LGYAITSAWSLLAN
+553 LGYAITSAWSVLAN

-578 GGLGPIGNRIPY
+578 GTLGPIGNRIPY
-590 TPKLTGNF
+590 TPKLTGNL

-624 NTVAESNDGTKGL
+624 NTVQESNDGTKGL
-637 IPSYTTVNWSVVY
+637 IPSFTTLNWSIVY
-650 SPRKDLKLFGVV
+650 SPQKDLKLFGVV

-686 FELGLAY
+686 FEIGLAY

>member
-1 MKTCNQVGSIFLK
+1 MKNRLFVS
-14 KKSYL
+14 
-19 SIPLLISALGCISSP
+19 LLIGAMGYAHSP
-34 LVAREVEIPRIN
+34 LMAKEIELPSIN
-46 VVDVEEGGASA
+46 VIDRQEGGASS
-57 IPGAIDFISAEEM
+57 IPGAIDIISPEEM

-171 TPLKNGTVKGKLGS
+171 TPLKDGIVKGKLGS
-185 HGYKLLELEAG
+185 HGYRLLELEAG
-196 ASSEQ
+196 TSSEQ
-201 NSMGGGINLITSE
+201 KSMGGGINLITSE
-214 ADGFRNNG
+214 ANGFRNNG

-237 QNQWLGI
+237 QSQWLGL

-257 VGLRPDEFAQ
+257 VGLRPDEFIH

-276 DQFLSHRTSFD
+276 DQFLSNRTSFD
-287 INHDLEINSD
+287 INHELEIDTST
-297 IKLKTLL
+297 KLKTLM

-328 VECGGTA
+328 VDCGGTA

-340 RNRNFDMLGVD
+340 RNRNFDMLGID
-351 SRLFVHYQAFG
+351 SRLFTNYQAFG
-362 IKNESEIGV
+362 IQNESEIGV
-371 RLHSERMSN
+371 RLHSETMSN
-380 KTDRSNA
+380 KTERSNA
-387 GPRARTGITT
+387 GPRARTGVIT
-397 GHDNN
+397 GNENN
-402 DAKAMAL
+402 DAKAVAL
-409 YMQNRFLFSDQF
+409 YLQNRFLFTDQF

-430 SYQQTRKNAINGA
+430 SYRQNRKNEMNGVQGQA
-443 SGEVHNTEIVPGI
+443 NNTELVPGI
-456 GATWQPMP
+456 GATWQLAP

-472 YKGFAPAMVSA
+472 YKGFAPAMISA
-483 AISGDGVDQQ
+483 AISGDGVDQK

-500 NFEIGL
+500 NIEFGF
-506 RGKANVWTYEAAVF
+506 RGQAQKWTYEGAAF

-528 VNQALSAG
+528 VNQALSGG

-553 LGYAITSAWSLLAN
+553 LGYAITSAWSVLAN

-578 GGLGPIGNRIPY
+578 GALGPIGNRIPY
-590 TPKLTGNF
+590 TPKLTGNL

-618 QYADSA
+618 QYADSV
-624 NTVAESNDGTKGL
+624 NTVEESNDGTKGL
-637 IPSYTTVNWSVVY
+637 IPSFTTLNWSIVY
-650 SPRKDLKLFGVV
+650 SPQKDLKLFGVV

>member
-1 MKTCNQVGSIFLK
+1 MKNRLFVS
-14 KKSYL
+14 
-19 SIPLLISALGCISSP
+19 LLIGAMGYAHSP
-34 LVAREVEIPRIN
+34 LMAKEIELPSIN
-46 VVDVEEGGASA
+46 VIDRQEGGASS
-57 IPGAIDFISAEEM
+57 IPGAIDIISPEEM

-171 TPLKNGTVKGKLGS
+171 TPLKDGIVKGKLGS
-185 HGYKLLELEAG
+185 HGYRLLELEAG
-196 ASSEQ
+196 TSSEQ
-201 NSMGGGINLITSE
+201 KSMGGGINLITSE
-214 ADGFRNNG
+214 ANGFRNNG

-237 QNQWLGI
+237 QSQWLGL

-257 VGLRPDEFAQ
+257 VGLRPDEFIH

-276 DQFLSHRTSFD
+276 DQFLSNRTSFD
-287 INHDLEINSD
+287 INHELEIDTST
-297 IKLKTLL
+297 KLKTLM

-328 VECGGTA
+328 VDCGGTA

-340 RNRNFDMLGVD
+340 RNRNFDMLGID
-351 SRLFVHYQAFG
+351 SRLFTNYQAFG
-362 IKNESEIGV
+362 IQNESEIGV
-371 RLHSERMSN
+371 RLHSETMSN
-380 KTDRSNA
+380 KTERSNA
-387 GPRARTGITT
+387 GPRARTGVIT
-397 GHDNN
+397 GNENN
-402 DAKAMAL
+402 DAKAVAL
-409 YMQNRFLFSDQF
+409 YLQNRFLFTDQF

-430 SYQQTRKNAINGA
+430 SYRQNRKNEMNGVQGQA
-443 SGEVHNTEIVPGI
+443 NNTELVPGI
-456 GATWQPMP
+456 GATWQLAP

-472 YKGFAPAMVSA
+472 YKGFAPAMISA
-483 AISGDGVDQQ
+483 AISGDGVDQK

-500 NFEIGL
+500 NIEFGF
-506 RGKANVWTYEAAVF
+506 RGQAQKWTYEGAAF

-528 VNQALSAG
+528 VNQALSGG

-553 LGYAITSAWSLLAN
+553 LGYAITSAWSVLAN

-578 GGLGPIGNRIPY
+578 GALGPIGNRIPY
-590 TPKLTGNF
+590 TPKLTGNL

-624 NTVAESNDGTKGL
+624 NTVEESNDGTKGL
-637 IPSYTTVNWSVVY
+637 IPSFTTLNWSVVY
-650 SPRKDLKLFGVV
+650 SPQKHLKLFGVV

-686 FELGLAY
+686 FEIGLAY

>member
-1 MKTCNQVGSIFLK
+1 MKNRLFVS
-14 KKSYL
+14 
-19 SIPLLISALGCISSP
+19 LLIGTMGYAHSP
-34 LVAREVEIPRIN
+34 LMAKEIELPSIN
-46 VVDVEEGGASA
+46 VIDRQEGEASS
-57 IPGAIDFISAEEM
+57 IPGAIDIISPEEM

-75 ASLQDALKIVPG
+75 ASLQDALKTVPG

-171 TPLKNGTVKGKLGS
+171 TPLKDGIVKGKLGS
-185 HGYKLLELEAG
+185 HGYRLLELEAG
-196 ASSEQ
+196 TSSEKK
-201 NSMGGGINLITSE
+201 SMGGGINLITSE
-214 ADGFRNNG
+214 ANGFRNNG
-222 YRMNDILVKGGMAIG
+222 YRMNDILVKGGIAIG
-237 QNQWLGI
+237 QSQWLGL

-257 VGLRPDEFAQ
+257 VGLRPDEFIH

-276 DQFLSHRTSFD
+276 DQFLSNRTSFD
-287 INHDLEINSD
+287 INHELEIDTST
-297 IKLKTLL
+297 KLKTLM

-328 VECGGTA
+328 VDCGGTA

-340 RNRNFDMLGVD
+340 RNRNFDMLGID
-351 SRLFVHYQAFG
+351 SRLFTNYQAFG
-362 IKNESEIGV
+362 IQNESEIGV
-371 RLHSERMSN
+371 RLHSETMSN
-380 KTDRSNA
+380 KTERSNA
-387 GPRARTGITT
+387 GPRARTGVII
-397 GHDNN
+397 GNENN
-402 DAKAMAL
+402 DAKAIAL
-409 YMQNRFLFSDQF
+409 YLQNRFLFTDQF

-430 SYQQTRKNAINGA
+430 SYRQNRKNEMNGVQGQA
-443 SGEVHNTEIVPGI
+443 NNTELVPGI
-456 GATWQPMP
+456 GATWQLAP

-472 YKGFAPAMVSA
+472 YKGFAPAMISA
-483 AISGDGVDQQ
+483 AISGDGVDQK

-500 NFEIGL
+500 NIEFGF
-506 RGKANVWTYEAAVF
+506 RGQAQKWTYEGAAF

-528 VNQALSAG
+528 VNQALSGG

-553 LGYAITSAWSLLAN
+553 LGYAITSAWSVLAN

-578 GGLGPIGNRIPY
+578 GALGPIGNRIPY
-590 TPKLTGNF
+590 TPKLTGNL

-618 QYADSA
+618 QYADSV
-624 NTVAESNDGTKGL
+624 NTVEESNDGTKGL
-637 IPSYTTVNWSVVY
+637 IPAFTTLNWSFVY
-650 SPRKDLKLFGVV
+650 SPKRDIKLFGVV

>member
-1 MKTCNQVGSIFLK
+1 MKNRLFVS
-14 KKSYL
+14 
-19 SIPLLISALGCISSP
+19 LLIGAMGYAHSP
-34 LVAREVEIPRIN
+34 LMAKEIELPSIN
-46 VVDVEEGGASA
+46 VIDRQEGGASS
-57 IPGAIDFISAEEM
+57 IPGAIDIISPEEM

-75 ASLQDALKIVPG
+75 ASLQDALKTVPG

-171 TPLKNGTVKGKLGS
+171 TPLKDGIVKGKLGS
-185 HGYKLLELEAG
+185 HGYRLLELEAG
-196 ASSEQ
+196 TSSEQ
-201 NSMGGGINLITSE
+201 KSMGGGINLITSE
-214 ADGFRNNG
+214 ANGFRNNG

-237 QNQWLGI
+237 QSQWLGL

-257 VGLRPDEFAQ
+257 VGLRPDEFIH

-276 DQFLSHRTSFD
+276 DQFLSNRTSFD
-287 INHDLEINSD
+287 INHELEIDTST
-297 IKLKTLL
+297 KLKTLM

-328 VECGGTA
+328 VDCGGTA

-340 RNRNFDMLGVD
+340 RNRNFDMLGID
-351 SRLFVHYQAFG
+351 SRLFTNYQAFG
-362 IKNESEIGV
+362 IQNESEIGV
-371 RLHSERMSN
+371 RLHSETMSN
-380 KTDRSNA
+380 KTERSNA
-387 GPRARTGITT
+387 GPRARTGVIT
-397 GHDNN
+397 GNENN
-402 DAKAMAL
+402 DAKAVAL
-409 YMQNRFLFSDQF
+409 YLQNRFLFTDQF

-430 SYQQTRKNAINGA
+430 SYRQNRKNEMNGVQGQA
-443 SGEVHNTEIVPGI
+443 NNTELVPGI
-456 GATWQPMP
+456 GATWQLAP
-464 ELQLYSSV
+464 ELQLYSSF
-472 YKGFAPAMVSA
+472 YKGFAPAMISA
-483 AISGDGVDQQ
+483 AISGDGVDQK

-500 NFEIGL
+500 NIEFGF
-506 RGKANVWTYEAAVF
+506 RGQAQKWTYEGAAF

-528 VNQALSAG
+528 VNQALSGG
-536 ISKTNG
+536 INKTNG

-553 LGYAITSAWSLLAN
+553 LGYAITSAWSVLAN

-578 GGLGPIGNRIPY
+578 GALGPIGNRIPY
-590 TPKLTGNF
+590 TPKLTGNL

-624 NTVAESNDGTKGL
+624 NTVEESNDGTKGL
-637 IPSYTTVNWSVVY
+637 IPSFTTLNWSVVY
-650 SPRKDLKLFGVV
+650 SPQKHLKLFGIV

>member
-1 MKTCNQVGSIFLK
+1 MKNRLFVS
-14 KKSYL
+14 
-19 SIPLLISALGCISSP
+19 LLIGAMGYAHSP
-34 LVAREVEIPRIN
+34 LMAKEIELPSIN
-46 VVDVEEGGASA
+46 VIDRQEGGASS
-57 IPGAIDFISAEEM
+57 IPGAIDIISPEEM

-75 ASLQDALKIVPG
+75 ASLQDALKTVPG

-171 TPLKNGTVKGKLGS
+171 TPLKDGIVKGKLGS
-185 HGYKLLELEAG
+185 HGYRLLELEAG
-196 ASSEQ
+196 TSSEQ
-201 NSMGGGINLITSE
+201 KSMGGGINLITSE
-214 ADGFRNNG
+214 ANGFRNNG

-237 QNQWLGI
+237 QSQWLGL

-257 VGLRPDEFAQ
+257 VGLRPDEFIH

-276 DQFLSHRTSFD
+276 DQFLSNRTSFD
-287 INHDLEINSD
+287 INHELEIDTST
-297 IKLKTLL
+297 KLKTLM

-328 VECGGTA
+328 VDCGGTA

-340 RNRNFDMLGVD
+340 RNRNFDMLGID
-351 SRLFVHYQAFG
+351 SRLFTNYQAFG
-362 IKNESEIGV
+362 IQNESEIGV
-371 RLHSERMSN
+371 RLHSETMSN
-380 KTDRSNA
+380 KTERSNA
-387 GPRARTGITT
+387 GPRARTGVIT
-397 GHDNN
+397 GNENN
-402 DAKAMAL
+402 DAKAVAL
-409 YMQNRFLFSDQF
+409 YLQNRFLFTDQF

-430 SYQQTRKNAINGA
+430 SYRQNRKNEMNGVQGQA
-443 SGEVHNTEIVPGI
+443 NNTELVPGI
-456 GATWQPMP
+456 GATWQLAP

-472 YKGFAPAMVSA
+472 YKGFAPAMISA
-483 AISGDGVDQQ
+483 AISGDGVDQK

-500 NFEIGL
+500 NIEFGF
-506 RGKANVWTYEAAVF
+506 RGQAQKWTYEGAAF

-528 VNQALSAG
+528 VNQALSGG

-553 LGYAITSAWSLLAN
+553 LGYAITSAWSVLAN

-578 GGLGPIGNRIPY
+578 GALGPIGNRIPY
-590 TPKLTGNF
+590 TPKLTGNL

-618 QYADSA
+618 QYADST
-624 NTVAESNDGTKGL
+624 NTVQESNDGTKGL
-637 IPSYTTVNWSVVY
+637 IPSFTTLNWSVVY
-650 SPRKDLKLFGVV
+650 SPKRDIKLFGVV

>member
-1 MKTCNQVGSIFLK
+1 MKNRLFVS
-14 KKSYL
+14 
-19 SIPLLISALGCISSP
+19 LLIGAMGYAHSP
-34 LVAREVEIPRIN
+34 LMAKEIELPSIN
-46 VVDVEEGGASA
+46 VIDRQEGGASS
-57 IPGAIDFISAEEM
+57 IPGAIDIISPEEM

-171 TPLKNGTVKGKLGS
+171 TPLKDGIVKGKLGS
-185 HGYKLLELEAG
+185 HGYRLLELEAG
-196 ASSEQ
+196 TSSEQ
-201 NSMGGGINLITSE
+201 KSMGGGINLITSE
-214 ADGFRNNG
+214 ANGFRNNG

-237 QNQWLGI
+237 QSQWLGL

-257 VGLRPDEFAQ
+257 VGLRPDEFIH

-276 DQFLSHRTSFD
+276 DQFLSNRTSFD
-287 INHDLEINSD
+287 INHELEIDTST
-297 IKLKTLL
+297 KLKTLM

-328 VECGGTA
+328 VDCGGTV

-340 RNRNFDMLGVD
+340 RNRNFDMLGID
-351 SRLFVHYQAFG
+351 SRLFTNYQAFG
-362 IKNESEIGV
+362 IQNESEIGV
-371 RLHSERMSN
+371 RLHSETMSN
-380 KTDRSNA
+380 KTERSNA
-387 GPRARTGITT
+387 GPRARTGVIT
-397 GHDNN
+397 GNENN
-402 DAKAMAL
+402 DAKAVAL
-409 YMQNRFLFSDQF
+409 YLQNRFLFTDQF

-430 SYQQTRKNAINGA
+430 SYRQNRKNEMNGVQGQA
-443 SGEVHNTEIVPGI
+443 NNTELVPGI
-456 GATWQPMP
+456 GATWQLAP

-472 YKGFAPAMVSA
+472 YKGFAPAMISA
-483 AISGDGVDQQ
+483 AISGDGVDQK

-500 NFEIGL
+500 NIEFGF
-506 RGKANVWTYEAAVF
+506 RGQAQKWTYEGAAF

-528 VNQALSAG
+528 VNQALSGG

-553 LGYAITSAWSLLAN
+553 LGYAITSAWSVLAN

-578 GGLGPIGNRIPY
+578 GALGPIGNRIPY
-590 TPKLTGNF
+590 TPKLTGNL

-624 NTVAESNDGTKGL
+624 NTVEESNDGTKGL
-637 IPSYTTVNWSVVY
+637 IPSFTTLNWSVVY
-650 SPRKDLKLFGVV
+650 SPKRDIKLFGVV

>member
-1 MKTCNQVGSIFLK
+1 MKNRLFVS
-14 KKSYL
+14 
-19 SIPLLISALGCISSP
+19 LLIGAMGYAHSP
-34 LVAREVEIPRIN
+34 LMAKEIELPSIN
-46 VVDVEEGGASA
+46 VIDRQEGGASS
-57 IPGAIDFISAEEM
+57 IPGAIDIISPEEM

-75 ASLQDALKIVPG
+75 ASLQDALKTVPG

-171 TPLKNGTVKGKLGS
+171 TPLKDGIVKGKLGS
-185 HGYKLLELEAG
+185 HGYRLLELEAG
-196 ASSEQ
+196 TSSEQ
-201 NSMGGGINLITSE
+201 KSMGGGINLITSE
-214 ADGFRNNG
+214 ANGFRNNG

-237 QNQWLGI
+237 QSQWLGL

-257 VGLRPDEFAQ
+257 VGLRPDEFIH

-276 DQFLSHRTSFD
+276 DQFLSNRTSFD
-287 INHDLEINSD
+287 INHELEIDTST
-297 IKLKTLL
+297 KLKTLM

-328 VECGGTA
+328 VDCGGTA

-340 RNRNFDMLGVD
+340 RNRNFDMLGID
-351 SRLFVHYQAFG
+351 SRLFTNFQAFG
-362 IKNESEIGV
+362 IQNESEIGV
-371 RLHSERMSN
+371 RLHSETMSN
-380 KTDRSNA
+380 KTERSNA
-387 GPRARTGITT
+387 GPRARTGVIT
-397 GHDNN
+397 GNENN
-402 DAKAMAL
+402 DAKAVAL
-409 YMQNRFLFSDQF
+409 YLQNRFLFTDQF

-430 SYQQTRKNAINGA
+430 SYRQNRKNEMNGVQGQA
-443 SGEVHNTEIVPGI
+443 NNTELVPGI
-456 GATWQPMP
+456 GATWQLAP
-464 ELQLYSSV
+464 ELQLYSSF
-472 YKGFAPAMVSA
+472 YKGFAPAMISA
-483 AISGDGVDQQ
+483 AISGDGVDQK

-500 NFEIGL
+500 NIEFGF
-506 RGKANVWTYEAAVF
+506 RGQAQKWTYEGAAF

-528 VNQALSAG
+528 VNQALSGG

-553 LGYAITSAWSLLAN
+553 LGYAITSAWSVLAN

-578 GGLGPIGNRIPY
+578 GTLGPIGNRIPY
-590 TPKLTGNF
+590 TPKLTGNL

-624 NTVAESNDGTKGL
+624 NTVQESNDGTKGL
-637 IPSYTTVNWSVVY
+637 IPSFTTLNWSIVY
-650 SPRKDLKLFGVV
+650 SPQKDLKLFGVV

>member
-1 MKTCNQVGSIFLK
+1 MKNRLFVS
-14 KKSYL
+14 
-19 SIPLLISALGCISSP
+19 LLIGAMGYAHSP
-34 LVAREVEIPRIN
+34 LMAKEIELPSIN
-46 VVDVEEGGASA
+46 VIDRQEGEASS
-57 IPGAIDFISAEEM
+57 IPGAIDIISPEEM

-171 TPLKNGTVKGKLGS
+171 TPLKDGIVKGKLGS
-185 HGYKLLELEAG
+185 HGYRLLELEAG
-196 ASSEQ
+196 TSSEQ
-201 NSMGGGINLITSE
+201 KSMGGGINLITSE
-214 ADGFRNNG
+214 ANGFRNNG

-237 QNQWLGI
+237 QSQWLGL

-257 VGLRPDEFAQ
+257 VGLRPDEFIH

-276 DQFLSHRTSFD
+276 DQFLSNRTSFD
-287 INHDLEINSD
+287 INHELEIDTST
-297 IKLKTLL
+297 KLKTLM

-328 VECGGTA
+328 VDCGGTA

-340 RNRNFDMLGVD
+340 RNRNFDMLGID
-351 SRLFVHYQAFG
+351 SRLFTNYQAFG
-362 IKNESEIGV
+362 IQNESEIGV
-371 RLHSERMSN
+371 RLHSETMSN
-380 KTDRSNA
+380 KTERSNA
-387 GPRARTGITT
+387 GPRARTGVIT
-397 GHDNN
+397 GNENN
-402 DAKAMAL
+402 DAKAVAL
-409 YMQNRFLFSDQF
+409 YLQNRFLFTDQF

-430 SYQQTRKNAINGA
+430 SYRQNRKNEMNGVQGQA
-443 SGEVHNTEIVPGI
+443 NNTELVPGI
-456 GATWQPMP
+456 GATWQLAP

-472 YKGFAPAMVSA
+472 YKGFAPAMISA
-483 AISGDGVDQQ
+483 AISGDGVDQK

-500 NFEIGL
+500 NIEFGF
-506 RGKANVWTYEAAVF
+506 RGQAQKWTYEGAAF

-528 VNQALSAG
+528 VNQALSGG

-553 LGYAITSAWSLLAN
+553 LGYAITSAWSVLAN

-578 GGLGPIGNRIPY
+578 GALGPIGNRIPY
-590 TPKLTGNF
+590 TPKLTGNL

-618 QYADSA
+618 QYADSV
-624 NTVAESNDGTKGL
+624 NTVEESNDGTKGL
-637 IPSYTTVNWSVVY
+637 IPAFTTLNWSVVY
-650 SPRKDLKLFGVV
+650 SPQKHLKLFGIV

-686 FELGLAY
+686 FEIGLAY

>member
-1 MKTCNQVGSIFLK
+1 MKNRLFVS
-14 KKSYL
+14 
-19 SIPLLISALGCISSP
+19 LLIGAMGYAHSP
-34 LVAREVEIPRIN
+34 LMAKEIELPSIN
-46 VVDVEEGGASA
+46 VIDRQEGGASS
-57 IPGAIDFISAEEM
+57 IPGAIDIISPEEM

-75 ASLQDALKIVPG
+75 ASLQDALKTVPG

-171 TPLKNGTVKGKLGS
+171 TPLKDGIVKGKLGS
-185 HGYKLLELEAG
+185 HGYRLLELEAG
-196 ASSEQ
+196 TSSEQ
-201 NSMGGGINLITSE
+201 KSMGGGINLITSE
-214 ADGFRNNG
+214 ANGFRNNG

-237 QNQWLGI
+237 QSQWLGL

-257 VGLRPDEFAQ
+257 VGLRPDEFIH

-276 DQFLSHRTSFD
+276 DQFLSNRTSFD
-287 INHDLEINSD
+287 INHELEIDTST
-297 IKLKTLL
+297 KLKTLM

-328 VECGGTA
+328 VDCGGTA

-340 RNRNFDMLGVD
+340 RNRNFDMLGID
-351 SRLFVHYQAFG
+351 SRLFTNYQAFG
-362 IKNESEIGV
+362 IQNESEIGV
-371 RLHSERMSN
+371 RLHSETMSN
-380 KTDRSNA
+380 KTERSNA
-387 GPRARTGITT
+387 GPRARTGVIT
-397 GHDNN
+397 GNENN
-402 DAKAMAL
+402 DAKAVAL
-409 YMQNRFLFSDQF
+409 YLQNRFLFTDQF

-430 SYQQTRKNAINGA
+430 SYRQNRKNEMNGVQGQA
-443 SGEVHNTEIVPGI
+443 NNTELVPGI
-456 GATWQPMP
+456 GATWQLAP

-472 YKGFAPAMVSA
+472 YKGFAPAMISA
-483 AISGDGVDQQ
+483 AISGDGVDQK

-500 NFEIGL
+500 NIEFGF
-506 RGKANVWTYEAAVF
+506 RGQAQKWTYEGAAF

-528 VNQALSAG
+528 VNQALSG
-536 ISKTNG
+536 GMSKTNG

-553 LGYAITSAWSLLAN
+553 LGYAITSAWSVLAN

-578 GGLGPIGNRIPY
+578 GALGPIGNRIPY
-590 TPKLTGNF
+590 TPKLTGNL

-624 NTVAESNDGTKGL
+624 NTVQESNDGTKGL
-637 IPSYTTVNWSVVY
+637 IPSFTTLNWSIVY
-650 SPRKDLKLFGVV
+650 SPQKDLKLFGVV

>member
-1 MKTCNQVGSIFLK
+1 MKNRLFVS
-14 KKSYL
+14 
-19 SIPLLISALGCISSP
+19 LLIGAMGYAHSP
-34 LVAREVEIPRIN
+34 LMAKEIELPSIN
-46 VVDVEEGGASA
+46 VIDRQEGGASS
-57 IPGAIDFISAEEM
+57 IPGAIDIISPEEM

-171 TPLKNGTVKGKLGS
+171 TPLKDGIVKGKLGS
-185 HGYKLLELEAG
+185 HGYRLLELEAG
-196 ASSEQ
+196 TSSEQ
-201 NSMGGGINLITSE
+201 KSMGGGINLITSE
-214 ADGFRNNG
+214 ANGFRNNG

-237 QNQWLGI
+237 QSQWLGL

-257 VGLRPDEFAQ
+257 VGLRPDEFIH

-276 DQFLSHRTSFD
+276 DQFLSNRTSFD
-287 INHDLEINSD
+287 INHELEIDTST
-297 IKLKTLL
+297 KLKTLM

-328 VECGGTA
+328 VDCGGTA

-340 RNRNFDMLGVD
+340 RNRNFDMLGID
-351 SRLFVHYQAFG
+351 SRLFTNYQAFG
-362 IKNESEIGV
+362 IQNESEIGV
-371 RLHSERMSN
+371 RLHSETMSN
-380 KTDRSNA
+380 KTERSNA
-387 GPRARTGITT
+387 GPRARTGVIT
-397 GHDNN
+397 GNENN
-402 DAKAMAL
+402 DAKAVAL
-409 YMQNRFLFSDQF
+409 YLQNRFLFTDQF

-430 SYQQTRKNAINGA
+430 SYRQNRKNEMNGVQGQA
-443 SGEVHNTEIVPGI
+443 NNTELVPGI
-456 GATWQPMP
+456 GATWQLAP
-464 ELQLYSSV
+464 ELQLYSSF
-472 YKGFAPAMVSA
+472 YKGFAPAMISA
-483 AISGDGVDQQ
+483 AISGDGVDQK

-500 NFEIGL
+500 NIEFGF
-506 RGKANVWTYEAAVF
+506 RGQAQKWTYEGAAF

-528 VNQALSAG
+528 VNQALSGG

-553 LGYAITSAWSLLAN
+553 LGYAITSAWSVLAN

-578 GGLGPIGNRIPY
+578 GALGPIGNRIPY
-590 TPKLTGNF
+590 TPKLTGNL

-618 QYADSA
+618 QYADSV
-624 NTVAESNDGTKGL
+624 NTVEESNDGTKGL
-637 IPSYTTVNWSVVY
+637 IPAFTTLNWSVVY
-650 SPRKDLKLFGVV
+650 SPQKHLKLFGIV

>member
-1 MKTCNQVGSIFLK
+1 MKNRLFVS
-14 KKSYL
+14 
-19 SIPLLISALGCISSP
+19 LLIGAMGYAHSP
-34 LVAREVEIPRIN
+34 LMAKEIELPSIN
-46 VVDVEEGGASA
+46 VIDRQEGGASS
-57 IPGAIDFISAEEM
+57 IPGAIDIISPEEM

-75 ASLQDALKIVPG
+75 ASLQDALKTVPG

-171 TPLKNGTVKGKLGS
+171 TPLKDGIVKGKLGS
-185 HGYKLLELEAG
+185 HGYRLLELEAG
-196 ASSEQ
+196 TSSEQ
-201 NSMGGGINLITSE
+201 KSMGGGINLITSE
-214 ADGFRNNG
+214 ANGFRNNG

-237 QNQWLGI
+237 QSQWLGL

-257 VGLRPDEFAQ
+257 VGLRPDEFIH

-276 DQFLSHRTSFD
+276 DQFLSNRTSFD
-287 INHDLEINSD
+287 INHELEIDTST
-297 IKLKTLL
+297 KLKTLM

-328 VECGGTA
+328 VDCGGTA

-340 RNRNFDMLGVD
+340 RNRNFDMLGID
-351 SRLFVHYQAFG
+351 SRLFTNYQAFG
-362 IKNESEIGV
+362 IQNESEIGV
-371 RLHSERMSN
+371 RLHSETMSN
-380 KTDRSNA
+380 KTERSNA
-387 GPRARTGITT
+387 GPRARTGVIT
-397 GHDNN
+397 GNENN
-402 DAKAMAL
+402 DAKAVAL
-409 YMQNRFLFSDQF
+409 YLQNRFLFTDQF

-430 SYQQTRKNAINGA
+430 SYRQNRKNEMNGVQGQA
-443 SGEVHNTEIVPGI
+443 NNTELVPGI
-456 GATWQPMP
+456 GATWQLAP
-464 ELQLYSSV
+464 ELQLYSSF
-472 YKGFAPAMVSA
+472 YKGFAPAMISA
-483 AISGDGVDQQ
+483 AISGDGVDQK

-500 NFEIGL
+500 NIEFGF
-506 RGKANVWTYEAAVF
+506 RGQAQKWTYEGAAF

-528 VNQALSAG
+528 VNQALSGG

-553 LGYAITSAWSLLAN
+553 LGYAITSAWSVLAN

-578 GGLGPIGNRIPY
+578 GALGPIGNRIPY
-590 TPKLTGNF
+590 TPKLTGNL

-624 NTVAESNDGTKGL
+624 NTVEESNDGTKGL
-637 IPSYTTVNWSVVY
+637 IPSFTTLNWSIVY
-650 SPRKDLKLFGVV
+650 SPQKDLKLFGVV

>member
-1 MKTCNQVGSIFLK
+1 MKNRLFVS
-14 KKSYL
+14 
-19 SIPLLISALGCISSP
+19 LLIGAMGYAHSP
-34 LVAREVEIPRIN
+34 LMAKEIELPSIN
-46 VVDVEEGGASA
+46 VIDRQEGGASS
-57 IPGAIDFISAEEM
+57 IPGAIDIINPEEM

-75 ASLQDALKIVPG
+75 APLQDALKIVPG

-114 VLILEDGAPIQPSLF
+114 VLILEDGTPIQPSLF

-171 TPLKNGTVKGKLGS
+171 TPLKDGIVKGKLGS
-185 HGYKLLELEAG
+185 HGYRLLELEAG
-196 ASSEQ
+196 TSSEQ
-201 NSMGGGINLITSE
+201 KSMGGGINLITSE
-214 ADGFRNNG
+214 ANGFRNNG

-237 QNQWLGI
+237 QSQWLGL

-257 VGLRPDEFAQ
+257 VGLRPDEFIH

-276 DQFLSHRTSFD
+276 DQFLSNRTSFD
-287 INHDLEINSD
+287 INHELEIDTSA
-297 IKLKTLL
+297 KLKTLI

-328 VECGGTA
+328 VDCGGTA

-340 RNRNFDMLGVD
+340 RNRNFDMLGID
-351 SRLFVHYQAFG
+351 SRLFTNYQAFG
-362 IKNESEIGV
+362 IQNESEIGV
-371 RLHSERMSN
+371 RLHSETMSN
-380 KTDRSNA
+380 KTERSNA
-387 GPRARTGITT
+387 GPRARTGVIT
-397 GHDNN
+397 GNENN
-402 DAKAMAL
+402 DAKAVAL
-409 YMQNRFLFSDQF
+409 YLQNRFLFTDQF

-430 SYQQTRKNAINGA
+430 SYRQNRKNEMNGVQGQ
-443 SGEVHNTEIVPGI
+443 SNNTELVPGI
-456 GATWQPMP
+456 GATWQLAP
-464 ELQLYSSV
+464 EQQLYSSV
-472 YKGFAPAMVSA
+472 YKGFAPAMISA
-483 AISGDGVDQQ
+483 AISGDGVDQK

-500 NFEIGL
+500 NIEFGF
-506 RGKANVWTYEAAVF
+506 RGQAQKWTYEGAAF

-528 VNQALSAG
+528 VNQALSGG

-553 LGYAITSAWSLLAN
+553 LGYAITSAWSVLAN

-578 GGLGPIGNRIPY
+578 GALGPIGNRIPY
-590 TPKLTGNF
+590 TPKLTGNL

-624 NTVAESNDGTKGL
+624 NTVQESNDGTKGL
-637 IPSYTTVNWSVVY
+637 IPSFTTLNWSVVY
-650 SPRKDLKLFGVV
+650 SPQKDLKLFGVV

>member
-1 MKTCNQVGSIFLK
+1 MKNRLFVS
-14 KKSYL
+14 
-19 SIPLLISALGCISSP
+19 LLIGAMGYAHSP
-34 LVAREVEIPRIN
+34 LMAKEIELPSIN
-46 VVDVEEGGASA
+46 VIDRQEGGASS
-57 IPGAIDFISAEEM
+57 IPGAIDIISPEEM

-75 ASLQDALKIVPG
+75 ASLQDALKTVPG

-171 TPLKNGTVKGKLGS
+171 TPLKDGIVKGKLGS
-185 HGYKLLELEAG
+185 HGYRLLELEAG
-196 ASSEQ
+196 TSSEQ
-201 NSMGGGINLITSE
+201 KSMGGGLSINTSE
-214 ADGFRNNG
+214 ANGFRNNG
-222 YRMNDILVKGGMAIG
+222 YRMNDLLVKGGMAIG
-237 QNQWLGI
+237 QSQWLGL

-257 VGLRPDEFAQ
+257 VGLRPDEFIH

-276 DQFLSHRTSFD
+276 DQFLSNRTSFD
-287 INHDLEINSD
+287 INHELEIDTST
-297 IKLKTLL
+297 KLKTLM

-328 VECGGTA
+328 VDCGGTA

-340 RNRNFDMLGVD
+340 RNRNFDMLGID
-351 SRLFVHYQAFG
+351 SRLFTNYQAFG
-362 IKNESEIGV
+362 IQNESEIGV
-371 RLHSERMSN
+371 RLHSETMSN
-380 KTDRSNA
+380 KTERSNA
-387 GPRARTGITT
+387 GPRARTGVIT
-397 GHDNN
+397 GNENN
-402 DAKAMAL
+402 DAKAVAL
-409 YMQNRFLFSDQF
+409 YLQNRFLFTDQF

-430 SYQQTRKNAINGA
+430 SYRQSRKNEMNGVQGQA
-443 SGEVHNTEIVPGI
+443 NNTELVPGI
-456 GATWQPMP
+456 GATWQLAP
-464 ELQLYSSV
+464 ELQLYSSF
-472 YKGFAPAMVSA
+472 YKGFAPAMISA
-483 AISGDGVDQQ
+483 AISGDGVDQK

-500 NFEIGL
+500 NIEFGF
-506 RGKANVWTYEAAVF
+506 RGQAQKWTYEGAAF

-528 VNQALSAG
+528 VNQALSGG

-553 LGYAITSAWSLLAN
+553 LGYAITSAWSVLAN

-578 GGLGPIGNRIPY
+578 GTLGPIGNRIPY
-590 TPKLTGNF
+590 TPKLTGNL

-618 QYADSA
+618 QYADSV
-624 NTVAESNDGTKGL
+624 NTVEESNDGTKGL
-637 IPSYTTVNWSVVY
+637 IPAFTTLNWSVVY
-650 SPRKDLKLFGVV
+650 SPQKHLKLFGIV

-686 FELGLAY
+686 FEIGLAY

>member
-1 MKTCNQVGSIFLK
+1 MKNRLFVS
-14 KKSYL
+14 
-19 SIPLLISALGCISSP
+19 LLIGAMGYAHSP
-34 LVAREVEIPRIN
+34 LMAKEIELPSIN
-46 VVDVEEGGASA
+46 VIDRQEGGASS
-57 IPGAIDFISAEEM
+57 IPGAIDIISPEEM

-75 ASLQDALKIVPG
+75 ASLQDALKTVPG

-171 TPLKNGTVKGKLGS
+171 TPLKDGIVKGKLGS
-185 HGYKLLELEAG
+185 HGYRLLELEAG
-196 ASSEQ
+196 TSSEQ
-201 NSMGGGINLITSE
+201 KSMGGGINLITSE
-214 ADGFRNNG
+214 ANGFRNNG

-237 QNQWLGI
+237 QSQWLGL

-257 VGLRPDEFAQ
+257 VGLRPDEFIH

-276 DQFLSHRTSFD
+276 DQFLSNRTSFD
-287 INHDLEINSD
+287 INHELEIDTST
-297 IKLKTLL
+297 KLKTLM

-328 VECGGTA
+328 VDCGGTA

-340 RNRNFDMLGVD
+340 RNRNFDMLGID
-351 SRLFVHYQAFG
+351 SRLFTNYQAFG
-362 IKNESEIGV
+362 IQNESEIGV
-371 RLHSERMSN
+371 RLHSETMSN
-380 KTDRSNA
+380 KTERSNA
-387 GPRARTGITT
+387 GPRARTGVIT
-397 GHDNN
+397 GNENN
-402 DAKAMAL
+402 DAKAVAL
-409 YMQNRFLFSDQF
+409 YLQNRFLFTDQF

-430 SYQQTRKNAINGA
+430 SYRQNRKNEMNGVQGQA
-443 SGEVHNTEIVPGI
+443 NNTELVPGI
-456 GATWQPMP
+456 GATWQLAP
-464 ELQLYSSV
+464 ELQLYSSF
-472 YKGFAPAMVSA
+472 YKGFAPAMISA
-483 AISGDGVDQQ
+483 AISGDGVDQK

-500 NFEIGL
+500 NIEFGF
-506 RGKANVWTYEAAVF
+506 RGQAQKWTYEGAAF

-528 VNQALSAG
+528 VNQALSGG

-553 LGYAITSAWSLLAN
+553 LGYAITSAWSVLAN

-578 GGLGPIGNRIPY
+578 GTLGPIGNRIPY
-590 TPKLTGNF
+590 TPKLTGNL

-624 NTVAESNDGTKGL
+624 NTVQESNDGTKGL
-637 IPSYTTVNWSVVY
+637 IPSFTTLNWSIVY
-650 SPRKDLKLFGVV
+650 SPQKDLKLFGVV

>member
-1 MKTCNQVGSIFLK
+1 MKNRLFVS
-14 KKSYL
+14 
-19 SIPLLISALGCISSP
+19 LLIGAMGYAHSP
-34 LVAREVEIPRIN
+34 LMAKEIELPSIN
-46 VVDVEEGGASA
+46 VIDRQEGGASS
-57 IPGAIDFISAEEM
+57 IPGAIDIISPEEM

-171 TPLKNGTVKGKLGS
+171 TPLKDGIVKGKLGS
-185 HGYKLLELEAG
+185 HGYRLLELEAG
-196 ASSEQ
+196 TSSEQ
-201 NSMGGGINLITSE
+201 KSMGGGINLITSE
-214 ADGFRNNG
+214 ANGFRNNG

-237 QNQWLGI
+237 QSQWLGL

-257 VGLRPDEFAQ
+257 VGLRPDEFIH

-276 DQFLSHRTSFD
+276 DQFLSNRTSFD
-287 INHDLEINSD
+287 INHELEIDTST
-297 IKLKTLL
+297 KLKTLM

-328 VECGGTA
+328 VDCGGTA

-340 RNRNFDMLGVD
+340 RNRNFDMLGID
-351 SRLFVHYQAFG
+351 SRLFTNYQAFG
-362 IKNESEIGV
+362 IQNESEIGV
-371 RLHSERMSN
+371 RLHSETMSN
-380 KTDRSNA
+380 KTERSNA
-387 GPRARTGITT
+387 GPRARTGVIT
-397 GHDNN
+397 GNENN
-402 DAKAMAL
+402 DAKAVAL
-409 YMQNRFLFSDQF
+409 YLQNRFLFTDQF

-430 SYQQTRKNAINGA
+430 SYRQNRKNEMNGVQGQA
-443 SGEVHNTEIVPGI
+443 NNTELVPGI
-456 GATWQPMP
+456 GATWQLAP
-464 ELQLYSSV
+464 ELQLYSSF
-472 YKGFAPAMVSA
+472 YKGFAPAMISA
-483 AISGDGVDQQ
+483 AISGDGVDQK

-500 NFEIGL
+500 NIEFGF
-506 RGKANVWTYEAAVF
+506 RGQAQKWTYEGAAF

-528 VNQALSAG
+528 VNQALSGG

-553 LGYAITSAWSLLAN
+553 LGYAITSAWSVLAN

-578 GGLGPIGNRIPY
+578 GTLGPIGNRIPY
-590 TPKLTGNF
+590 TPKLTGNL

-618 QYADSA
+618 QYADSV
-624 NTVAESNDGTKGL
+624 NTVEESNDGTKGL
-637 IPSYTTVNWSVVY
+637 IPAFTTLNWSVVY
-650 SPRKDLKLFGVV
+650 SPQKHLKLFGII

>member
-1 MKTCNQVGSIFLK
+1 MKNRLFVS
-14 KKSYL
+14 
-19 SIPLLISALGCISSP
+19 LLIGAMGYAHSP
-34 LVAREVEIPRIN
+34 LMAKEIELPSIN
-46 VVDVEEGGASA
+46 VIDRQEGGASS
-57 IPGAIDFISAEEM
+57 IPGAIDIISPEEM

-171 TPLKNGTVKGKLGS
+171 TPLKDGIVKGKLGS
-185 HGYKLLELEAG
+185 HGYRLLELEAG
-196 ASSEQ
+196 TSSEQ
-201 NSMGGGINLITSE
+201 KSMGGGINLITSE
-214 ADGFRNNG
+214 ANGFRNNG

-237 QNQWLGI
+237 QSQWLGL

-257 VGLRPDEFAQ
+257 VGLRPDEFIH

-276 DQFLSHRTSFD
+276 DQFLSNRTSFD
-287 INHDLEINSD
+287 INHELEIDTST
-297 IKLKTLL
+297 KLKTLM

-328 VECGGTA
+328 VDCGGTA

-340 RNRNFDMLGVD
+340 RNRNFDMLGID
-351 SRLFVHYQAFG
+351 SRLFTNYQAFG
-362 IKNESEIGV
+362 IQNESEIGV
-371 RLHSERMSN
+371 RLHSETMSN
-380 KTDRSNA
+380 KTERSNA
-387 GPRARTGITT
+387 GPRARTGVIT
-397 GHDNN
+397 GNENN
-402 DAKAMAL
+402 DAKAVAL
-409 YMQNRFLFSDQF
+409 YLQNRFLFTDQF

-430 SYQQTRKNAINGA
+430 SYRQNRKNEMNGVQGQA
-443 SGEVHNTEIVPGI
+443 NNTELVPGI
-456 GATWQPMP
+456 GATWQLAP
-464 ELQLYSSV
+464 ELQLYSSF
-472 YKGFAPAMVSA
+472 YKGFAPAMISA
-483 AISGDGVDQQ
+483 AISGDGVDQK

-500 NFEIGL
+500 NIEFGF
-506 RGKANVWTYEAAVF
+506 RGQAQKWTYEGAAF

-528 VNQALSAG
+528 VNQALSGG

-553 LGYAITSAWSLLAN
+553 LGYAITSAWSVLAN

-578 GGLGPIGNRIPY
+578 GALGPIGNRIPY
-590 TPKLTGNF
+590 TPKLTGNL

-624 NTVAESNDGTKGL
+624 NTVQESNDGTKGL
-637 IPSYTTVNWSVVY
+637 IPSFTTLNWSIVY
-650 SPRKDLKLFGVV
+650 SPQKDLKLFGVV

-686 FELGLAY
+686 FEIGLAY